1 MSMSCAKKLPE
12 QFPGTEFSFDTGGML
27 TAALNGG
34 LPSPINIQVEGNKLE
49 QARDIAEK
57 IKRYAETV
65 RGAVDVR
72 IQQRLDAPAINI
84 DVDRIKAAQVGLTQ
98 EEIVK
103 NVVTAL
109 NSSINFA
116 PLFWIDEKNGNHYF
130 IGAQYREN
138 DIRSINTVLDIPV
151 TGKSQ
156 PMPVALRTVAK
167 FSRGTAYSEI
177 NHLNITRVT
186 DIFVSV
192 RDRDVGAVAANIQNY
207 IEKLSSDRAQ
217 VPEGYSIHMRGE
229 VQSMQASFKSLGFGL
244 VLAVVLVYLV
254 MIVQFRSFLDP
265 FIVMFAV
272 PLGLIGVAW
281 MLFLTHTHMSIQ
293 SMMGIIMMVGIV
305 TSFSVLMVDFANR
318 ILAGAAEHN
327 IHKTPR
333 EAILEA
339 ANIRLRPILMTGIA
353 AILGL
358 TPMAIAGGANIPL
371 ARAVVGGI
379 LAAVA
384 LVLFVVPV
392 LYVLF
397 KRERPLATQSL

>member
-1 MSMSCAKKLPE
+1 M
-12 QFPGTEFSFDTGGML
+12 
-27 TAALNGG
+27 
-34 LPSPINIQVEGNKLE
+34 
-49 QARDIAEK
+49 
-57 IKRYAETV
+57 
-65 RGAVDVR
+65 
-72 IQQRLDAPAINI
+72 
-84 DVDRIKAAQVGLTQ
+84 
-98 EEIVK
+98 
-103 NVVTAL
+103 
-109 NSSINFA
+109 
-116 PLFWIDEKNGNHYF
+116 FWIDEKNGNHYF

-138 DIRSINTVLDIPV
+138 DIRSINTVLDIAV

-281 MLFLTHTHMSIQ
+281 MLFLTHTHLSIQ

-392 LYVLF
+392 LYVFF
-397 KRERPLATQSL
+397 KRERPLPTQSS